1 MTLPSQNAAS
11 RGSQSGPFVG
21 VRKTRTIT
29 PGAIAVSTP
38 VDVDFAFAGAQVGDI
53 AAVSFDT
60 ALVDGV
66 GFVGASVATAG
77 HVTLRFAAFGTDRTQ
92 TAISANVGISKP
104 L

>member
-1 MTLPSQNAAS
+1 MTLPAQNAAS

-21 VRKTRTIT
+21 RRKSAAIT
-29 PGAIAVSTP
+29 PGAITASTP
-38 VDVDFAFAGAQVGDI
+38 VDVDFAFAGAAVGDI

-60 ALVDGV
+60 AMVAGV
-66 GFVGASVATAG
+66 GFVGASVVTPG

-92 TAISANVGISKP
+92 TAITANVGLSKP